1 MEEFDVV
8 VIGAGPTGATA
19 AKVLAENGLKVL
31 LVDRMKLPRYKSC
44 SGMLIKKAIDLVV
57 GYYGESIPDTVKCAP
72 FENRGMV
79 LTNEE
84 GKEYIFKQN
93 ALNVWRSEFDYWLT
107 KKAVNS
113 GAELRC
119 ETSALCCTTNDDYAE
134 LVLHSDKDYTV
145 QTKYIVDCEG
155 ATASF
160 KRSLD
165 GKKPKM
171 ITTYQTFNEGYINLD
186 PHYFY
191 AYLQPKL
198 SEYDAWFNIKDGM
211 LVLGV
216 AVKNTKNIPL
226 YYNRFIRFLGQKHGL
241 QIKKEIKKEKWIMP
255 HIQKDF
261 QIEYGIGRVLF
272 AGEVAGFLNPM
283 GEGIYAGIESGYS
296 VAKVIIGCFSN
307 PHQILN
313 AYMNQVEPLKNY
325 MERQWNL
332 LEKITVFFDNI

>member
-57 GYYGESIPDTVKCAP
+57 RYYGESIPDTVKCAP

-113 GAELRC
+113 GAELRY

-145 QTKYIVDCEG
+145 KTKNIVDCEG

-165 GKKPKM
+165 GKTPKM
-171 ITTYQTFNEGYINLD
+171 ITTYQTFNEG
-186 PHYFY
+186 
-191 AYLQPKL
+191 
-198 SEYDAWFNIKDGM
+198 
-211 LVLGV
+211 
-216 AVKNTKNIPL
+216 
-226 YYNRFIRFLGQKHGL
+226 
-241 QIKKEIKKEKWIMP
+241 
-255 HIQKDF
+255 
-261 QIEYGIGRVLF
+261 
-272 AGEVAGFLNPM
+272 
-283 GEGIYAGIESGYS
+283 
-296 VAKVIIGCFSN
+296 
-307 PHQILN
+307 
-313 AYMNQVEPLKNY
+313 
-325 MERQWNL
+325 
-332 LEKITVFFDNI
+332 

>member
-31 LVDRMKLPRYKSC
+31 LVERMKLPRYKSC

-57 GYYGESIPDTVKCAP
+57 EYYGENIPDTVKCTP

-79 LTNEE
+79 FTDDQ
-84 GKEYIFKQN
+84 GKEYTFKQD
-93 ALNVWRSEFDYWLT
+93 ALNVWRNEFDYWLT
-107 KKAVNS
+107 KKAVLS
-113 GAELRC
+113 GAELRD
-119 ETSALCCTTNDDYAE
+119 ETMALRCTKNDDFVE
-134 LVLHSDKDYTV
+134 LVLHSGKNYTV

-155 ATASF
+155 STASF

-171 ITTYQTFNEGYINLD
+171 ITTYQTFNEGHIDLN

-191 AYLQPKL
+191 AYLQPEL
-198 SEYDAWFNIKDGM
+198 SEYDAWFNVKDEM

-226 YYNRFIRFLGQKHGL
+226 YYDRFIRFLREKHGL
-241 QIKKEIKKEKWIMP
+241 KIEKEVQQEKWIMP
-255 HIQKDF
+255 YIQKDF
-261 QIEYGIGRVLF
+261 QIDYGSGRVLF

-296 VAKVIIGCFSN
+296 VAQAIINNFLSPN
-307 PHQILN
+307 KSVDDFIIRTELLKS
-313 AYMNQVEPLKNY
+313 YMK
-325 MERQWNL
+325 RQWQIAYYLISN
-332 LEKITVFFDNI
+332 